1 MRILG
6 IDPGFGIIGFGV
18 IDKTNSGIS
27 VVDYGVITTPK
38 EMYFPERLK
47 AIYDSMTKL
56 IERYKP
62 DEVAIEELFFNK
74 NITTGIK
81 VAEARGIIL
90 LTFQQNQLPIFEY
103 TPQDIKLALTGVGRA
118 DKSQVQFMVKTLLH
132 LQKVPRPD
140 DAADAVA
147 VALCHSQTNQLM
159 RKRNSNC

>member
-18 IDKTNSGIS
+18 IDKSNSGLS

-38 EMYFPERLK
+38 DMEFNARLEV
-47 AIYDSMTKL
+47 IYHSMAK
-56 IERYKP
+56 IIDRFQP
-62 DEVAIEELFFNK
+62 DEVAIEELYFNN

-90 LTFQQNQLPIFEY
+90 LSFQQAKLPIFEY
-103 TPQDIKLALTGVGRA
+103 TPQDIKLALTGTGRA
-118 DKSQVQFMVKTLLH
+118 DKSQMKFMVKTLLH
-132 LQKVPRPD
+132 LQKSPTPD

-147 VALCHSQTNQLM
+147 VALCHSQTNQNL
-159 RKRNSNC
+159 RARNAV

>member
-18 IDKTNSGIS
+18 IDKTNSGVQ

-38 EMYFPERLK
+38 EMPFPERLK
-47 AIYDSMTKL
+47 AIYDSMSTL
-56 IERYKP
+56 IARFKP
-62 DEVAIEELFFNK
+62 DQAAVEELFFNN

-90 LTFQQNQLPIFEY
+90 LTFQQNNLPIFEY
-103 TPQDIKLALTGVGRA
+103 TPQDIKLALTGTGRA
-118 DKSQVQFMVKTLLH
+118 DKHQMQFMVKTLLH

-147 VALCHSQTNQLM
+147 VALCHSQTNQQM
-159 RKRNSNC
+159 RMRNA

>member
-18 IDKTNSGIS
+18 IDKENSGLS
-27 VVDYGVITTPK
+27 VIDYGVITTPK
-38 EMYFPERLK
+38 EMPFNERLRV
-47 AIYDSMTKL
+47 IYDSMNAL
-56 IERYKP
+56 LDRYKP
-62 DEVAIEELFFNK
+62 DEVSIEELYFNK

-90 LTFQQNQLPIFEY
+90 LTFQQHKLPIFEY
-103 TPQDIKLALTGVGRA
+103 TPQDIKLALTGQGKA
-118 DKSQVQFMVKTLLH
+118 TKHQMQFMVKTLLR
-132 LQKVPRPD
+132 LTKIPRPD

-159 RKRNSNC
+159 RAR

>member
-18 IDKTNSGIS
+18 IDKTNAGIS

-38 EMYFPERLK
+38 EMDFNARLQV
-47 AIYDSMTKL
+47 IYDSMNTI
-56 IERYKP
+56 IERFNP
-62 DEVAIEELFFNK
+62 QEVAIEELYFNH

-90 LTFQQNQLPIFEY
+90 LTFQQHKLPIFEY
-103 TPQDIKLALTGVGRA
+103 TPQDVKLALTGTGRA
-118 DKSQVQFMVKTLLH
+118 DKSQMQFMVKTLLH

-147 VALCHSQTNQLM
+147 IALCHSQTNQIM
-159 RKRNSNC
+159 RARNIS

>member
-18 IDKTNSGIS
+18 IDKENSGLE

-38 EMYFPERLK
+38 EMPFNERLK
-47 AIYDSMTKL
+47 VIYDSMNAL
-56 IERYKP
+56 LDRYKP
-62 DEVAIEELFFNK
+62 DEVSIEELYFNK

-90 LTFQQNQLPIFEY
+90 LTFQQHKLPIFEY
-103 TPQDIKLALTGVGRA
+103 TPQDIKMALTGQGRA
-118 DKSQVQFMVKTLLH
+118 TKHQMQFMVKTILRLT
-132 LQKVPRPD
+132 KTPRPD

-147 VALCHSQTNQLM
+147 VALCHSQTNQTM
-159 RKRNSNC
+159 RNR

>member
-18 IDKTNSGIS
+18 IDKENSGLE

-38 EMYFPERLK
+38 EMPFNERLK
-47 AIYDSMTKL
+47 VIYDSMNAL
-56 IERYKP
+56 LDRYNP
-62 DEVAIEELFFNK
+62 EQVAIEELYFNK

-90 LTFQQNQLPIFEY
+90 LTFQQRKLPIFEY
-103 TPQDIKLALTGVGRA
+103 TPQDIKLALTGQGRA
-118 DKSQVQFMVKTLLH
+118 TKHQMQFMVKTLLR
-132 LQKVPRPD
+132 LTKIPRPD

-147 VALCHSQTNQLM
+147 VALCHSQTNQMM
-159 RKRNSNC
+159 RAR

>member
-18 IDKTNSGIS
+18 IDKSNSGLE

-38 EMYFPERLK
+38 EMPFNERLK
-47 AIYDSMTKL
+47 VIYDSMNAL
-56 IERYKP
+56 LDRYKP
-62 DEVAIEELFFNK
+62 DEVSIEELYFNK

-90 LTFQQNQLPIFEY
+90 LTFQQHKLPIFEY
-103 TPQDIKLALTGVGRA
+103 TPQDIKMALTGQGRA
-118 DKSQVQFMVKTLLH
+118 TKHQMQFMVKTILRLA
-132 LQKVPRPD
+132 KIPRPD

-147 VALCHSQTNQLM
+147 VALCHSQTNQTM
-159 RKRNSNC
+159 RNR

>member
-18 IDKTNSGIS
+18 IDKSNSGLE

-38 EMYFPERLK
+38 EMPFNERLK
-47 AIYDSMTKL
+47 VIYDSMNAL
-56 IERYKP
+56 LDRYNP
-62 DEVAIEELFFNK
+62 DEVSIEELYFNK

-90 LTFQQNQLPIFEY
+90 LTFQQHKLPIFEY
-103 TPQDIKLALTGVGRA
+103 TPQDIKMALTGQGRA
-118 DKSQVQFMVKTLLH
+118 TKHQMQFMVKTILRLT
-132 LQKVPRPD
+132 KIPRPD

-147 VALCHSQTNQLM
+147 VALCHSQTNQIM
-159 RKRNSNC
+159 RNR

>member
-18 IDKTNSGIS
+18 IDKVNGMVS

-38 EMYFPERLK
+38 EMDFNARLEV
-47 AIYDSMTKL
+47 IYNSMNTL
-56 IERYKP
+56 LDRFKP
-62 DEVAIEELFFNK
+62 DEVAIEELFFNN

-90 LTFQQNQLPIFEY
+90 LTFQQRKLPIFEY
-103 TPQDIKLALTGVGRA
+103 TPQDVKLALTGTGRA
-118 DKSQVQFMVKTLLH
+118 DKSQMQFMVKTLLH
-132 LQKVPRPD
+132 LTKVPRPD

-147 VALCHSQTNQLM
+147 IALCHSQTNQIM
-159 RKRNSNC
+159 RARNNL

>member
-18 IDKTNSGIS
+18 IDKSNSGLQVI
-27 VVDYGVITTPK
+27 DYGVITTPK
-38 EMYFPERLK
+38 EMQFNERLEV
-47 AIYDSMTKL
+47 IYHSMNKI
-56 IERYKP
+56 IETFSP
-62 DEVAIEELFFNK
+62 DEVAIEELYFNN

-90 LTFQQNQLPIFEY
+90 LAFQQHRLPIYEY
-103 TPQDIKLALTGVGRA
+103 TPQDIKLALTGTGRA
-118 DKSQVQFMVKTLLH
+118 DKSQMQFMVKTLLH

-147 VALCHSQTNQLM
+147 IALCHSQTNQIM
-159 RKRNSNC
+159 RARNAK

>member
-18 IDKTNSGIS
+18 IDKSNSGLE

-38 EMYFPERLK
+38 EMPFNERLK
-47 AIYDSMTKL
+47 VIYDSMNAL
-56 IERYKP
+56 LDRYKP
-62 DEVAIEELFFNK
+62 DEVSIEELYFNK

-90 LTFQQNQLPIFEY
+90 LTFQQHKLPIFEY
-103 TPQDIKLALTGVGRA
+103 TPQDIKMALTGQGRA
-118 DKSQVQFMVKTLLH
+118 TKHQMQFMVKTILRLT
-132 LQKVPRPD
+132 KIPRPD

-147 VALCHSQTNQLM
+147 VALCHSQTNQTM
-159 RKRNSNC
+159 RNR